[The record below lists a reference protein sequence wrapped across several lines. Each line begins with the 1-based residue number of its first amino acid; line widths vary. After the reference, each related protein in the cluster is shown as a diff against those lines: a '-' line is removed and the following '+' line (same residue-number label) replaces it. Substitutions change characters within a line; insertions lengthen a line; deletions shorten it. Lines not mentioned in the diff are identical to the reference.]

1 MSAIQL
7 YASQRRWKADTAKF
21 KAAMFARQIGKT
33 FSSALEIVDDCL
45 DAEVNGSRRRWV
57 ILSRGERQAKEA
69 INEGIK
75 VHLSAYQAAFDA
87 YEVSWAGTTENA
99 LEVRLPNG
107 SKITAVPANPDTAR
121 GFTASVLLDEFAF
134 HPDSRKIWGA
144 LFPVVSRGDLKL
156 RVISTP
162 NGKGNKFYEI
172 MTAGGIEDELR
183 ANGLAHSGVWNLYFC
198 DIARAVA
205 EGLDRDIEMLKA
217 GLNDDDLWEQEFEL
231 KWLDEASAWL
241 DYELINAAEHDRAGI
256 PEHYAGGPCYAG
268 IDIGR
273 RRDLFVIWVD
283 EMMGDVAWCRE
294 VIARRR
300 ISFRE
305 QDTLV
310 DEVMSRYRIARLCA
324 DQTGMGEK
332 PVEDWQRKYGEYMV
346 EGVLF
351 TGPTKL
357 HLATVGK
364 QSFEDRRSRIPMGDR
379 DLRSDLHSLRKMTT
393 AAGNV
398 RFDAD
403 RSENGHADRAW
414 AKFLAVHAAEQPY
427 QPYDYHAATVASLRR
442 ERRGRLSAAD
452 EEFDDAVHSIHATAG
467 FGRRGGIF

>member
-7 YASQRRWKADTAKF
+7 YNSQRRWKADTAKF

-33 FSSALEIVDDCL
+33 FSSTLEIVDDCL

-69 INEGIK
+69 INEGVK
-75 VHLSAYQAAFDA
+75 VHLAAYAAAFDA
-87 YEVSWAGTTENA
+87 YEVPWEGTTENA

-172 MTAGGIEDELR
+172 MTAGGLEDELR
-183 ANGLAHSGVWNLYFC
+183 SAGFANAGVWNLYFC
-198 DIARAVA
+198 DIYRAVA
-205 EGLDRDIEMLKA
+205 EGLERDIETLKA
-217 GLNDDDLWEQEFEL
+217 GLGDDDLWEQEFEL
-231 KWLDEASAWL
+231 KWLDEATAWL
-241 DYELINAAEHDRAGI
+241 DYELINAAENDKAGI
-256 PEHYAGGPCYAG
+256 PEHYTGGLCYAG
-268 IDIGR
+268 VDIGR

-283 EMMGDVAWCRE
+283 EMLADVAWCRQI
-294 VIARRR
+294 IARRR
-300 ISFRE
+300 VTFRE
-305 QDTLV
+305 QDQLL
-310 DEVMSRYRIARLCA
+310 DEVMRKFRIARLCA

-332 PVEDWQRKYGEYMV
+332 PVEDWKRKYGEYMV

-351 TGPTKL
+351 TSPTKL
-357 HLATVGK
+357 HLATIGK
-364 QSFEDRRSRIPMGDR
+364 QSFEDRRSRIPLGNR
-379 DLRSDLHSLRKMTT
+379 DLRSDLHSLRKLTT

-403 RSENGHADRAW
+403 RSDNGHADRAW
-414 AKFLAVHAAEQPY
+414 AKFLATHAAEQPY
-427 QPYDYHAATVASLRR
+427 QAYDYQPATAASLRR
-442 ERRGRLSAAD
+442 DDRQLGAMLEDELDDDYRGVIS
-452 EEFDDAVHSIHATAG
+452 TAG